1 MLADAGCIA
10 YIRTYTTSYSV
21 FESEILFSKLNL
33 VIKLAAA
40 ISSEF
45 SEPPIDS

>member
-1 MLADAGCIA
+1 LILALDAGCIA
-10 YIRTYTTSYSV
+10 YIVPTPPV
-21 FESEILFSKLNL
+21 IPFFESEILFSKLNL

-45 SEPPIDS
+45 